1 MDKKD
6 DVVAELEKEVIRLRE
21 KEKKREE
28 EDRHKNA
35 RERLKKRL
43 DDSYVLKNE
52 GQFIQL
58 LEVLQMFKTSTGER
72 YFHTRKA
79 RKGSTDAGKEQSVFK
94 LNLLIEDLLEFKART
109 NVEPK
114 DLPVRLSMDRGALID
129 FLQVGRAQRKSTRT
143 RTLTKKEKKA
153 VVEQSKEVKEV
164 WVRRENLDGQQ
175 EILPDQKL
183 KDPPEAFAEKVLS
196 PEPPG
201 QLPDIDSAP
210 IQVNPPPEPPAVSNF
225 EIEDKDSPPAKK
237 KRSRPSF
244 GED

>member
-1 MDKKD
+1 MGKD
-6 DVVAELEKEVIRLRE
+6 LSELEKLRAE
-21 KEKKREE
+21 
-28 EDRHKNA
+28 NA
-35 RERLKKRL
+35 RLKAKDKQKKRL
-43 DDSYVLKNE
+43 DDSYVLRHE
-52 GQFIQL
+52 DQFIQL
-58 LEVLQMFKTSTGER
+58 LEVLQEFKTSTGER

-109 NVEPK
+109 NVDSK
-114 DLPVRLSMDRGALID
+114 DLPVRLSMDKGALID
-129 FLQVGRAQRKSTRT
+129 FLQKGRVKRKDTRT
-143 RTLTKKEKKA
+143 RVSVKKKKPSPSKKKEITESP
-153 VVEQSKEVKEV
+153 VEKEV

-175 EILPDQKL
+175 ELVPDKKL

-210 IQVNPPPEPPAVSNF
+210 LQVSPPPETPAVSNF
-225 EIEDKDSPPAKK
+225 EIEDEDSPPAKK